1 MGAVMGVAADVQGAQ
16 RISGFAP
23 VSGAGG
29 FGLAGVVGAPV
40 PGRKPEKP
48 PPPSP
53 PPQAERAQT
62 RASAEKSRTEG
73 EWSRMV
79 GSLVLSCMDGRM
91 RQKKGAMKAPR
102 TGQTARLGK
111 TRYTAMKKR

>member
-1 MGAVMGVAADVQGAQ
+1 MSAQGAQ
-16 RISGFAP
+16 RISGFTP

-29 FGLAGVVGAPV
+29 FGLAGTSGLVGVPV

-53 PPQAERAQT
+53 PPQAERAQA

-73 EWSRMV
+73 NENRMMGFLGV
-79 GSLVLSCMDGRM
+79 VVCALGCG
-91 RQKKGAMKAPR
+91 KKNGAMKAPR

-111 TRYTAMKKR
+111 TRYTAMKER